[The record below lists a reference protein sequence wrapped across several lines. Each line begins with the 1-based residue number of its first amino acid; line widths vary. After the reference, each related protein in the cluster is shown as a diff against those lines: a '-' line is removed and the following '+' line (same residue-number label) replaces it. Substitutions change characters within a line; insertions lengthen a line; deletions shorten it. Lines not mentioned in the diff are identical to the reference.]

1 MPLLETIQK
10 WAETAEPVYV
20 EDISAREDEFEREI
34 SNIRIIHTLI
44 RGKEE
49 HDIRF
54 IIFHGRAVSSIL
66 WMALDGN
73 VKKAYWADTKEH
85 FYEITS
91 FLGIL
96 EDLQDFRRAC
106 CDADEALFF
115 LSEFIKHKTGR
126 ALSGEDAYWRK
137 VSARNRW
144 GHKSEAEIVLRQIAI
159 EITRAGVLRRI
170 DLEDEPIELQN
181 ATAQVDN

>member
-1 MPLLETIQK
+1 MPPLETIQK

-20 EDISAREDEFEREI
+20 EDISARENEFEREI
-34 SNIRIIHTLI
+34 SIIRIIHTLI

-54 IIFHGRAVSSIL
+54 IMFHGTAVSSIL

-73 VKKAYWADTKEH
+73 VRKTYWADTEEH
-85 FYEITS
+85 FYEINR
-91 FLGIL
+91 FLGSL
-96 EDLQDFRRAC
+96 EDLQDFKRAC
-106 CDADEALFF
+106 YDADDALFF
-115 LSEFIKHKTGR
+115 LSEFIKDKTGR
-126 ALSGEDAYWRK
+126 ELSGEDAYWRK
-137 VSARNRW
+137 VFASNRW

-170 DLEDEPIELQN
+170 DLEDEPIELRN